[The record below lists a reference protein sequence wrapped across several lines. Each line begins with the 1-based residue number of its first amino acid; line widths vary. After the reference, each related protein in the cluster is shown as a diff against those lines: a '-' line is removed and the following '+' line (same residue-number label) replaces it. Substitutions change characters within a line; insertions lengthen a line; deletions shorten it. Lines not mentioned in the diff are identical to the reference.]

1 MKLLFCATDSIALP
15 LLEALH
21 SKGIVTA
28 VFTTPD
34 APKKRGSGFQPS
46 PVKVKAMELSL
57 PVFTPEHLNKAERE
71 LVTSLGVDSLLSFS
85 YGKIF
90 GPKFL
95 SLFKHTFNVHPSA
108 LPLYRG
114 CSPIFNVI
122 KNREKESAITVQRIA
137 EGIDEG
143 EIYGALPLHL
153 DGTETSES
161 LENVIA
167 EEAAGFVLSILES
180 VDNIIPYPQRGEA
193 SYTGFIKKDDGRI
206 NWGKSAS
213 EIHALIRASYPWPK
227 AWCLYN
233 DAPFIITGVYSSSF
247 LPFEESSEAP
257 GEVVALDKKKGLK
270 VATGDGYLYITRV
283 LPPAKKEMD
292 ALSFVNGNK
301 GIIGSRFE

>member
-1 MKLLFCATDSIALP
+1 MKLLFCATDAIAVP
-15 LLEALH
+15 LLETLA
-21 SKGIVTA
+21 SRGIVVA

-34 APKKRGSGFQPS
+34 APKKRGSGFVPS
-46 PVKVKAMELSL
+46 PVKVKALSLSL
-57 PVFTPEHLNKAERE
+57 PVFTPEHLNSRERE
-71 LVTSLGVDSLLSFS
+71 IVTSLGVDSLLSFS

-95 SLFKHTFNVHPSA
+95 SLFKYTFNVHPSA

-143 EIYGALPLHL
+143 EIYGSLPLHL

-161 LENVIA
+161 LERVIS

-193 SYTGFIKKDDGRI
+193 SYTGFINKDDGRI
-206 NWGKSAS
+206 DWRRSAS
-213 EIHALIRASYPWPK
+213 EIHALIRACYPWPK

-233 DAPFIITGVYSSSF
+233 DAPFIITGVHSSSF
-247 LPFEESSEAP
+247 RPFEESFEES
-257 GEVVALDKKKGLK
+257 GTVVALDKKKGLK

-283 LPPAKKEMD
+283 LPPMKKEMD
-292 ALSFVNGNK
+292 AISFVNGNR
-301 GIIGSRFE
+301 GIIGAKFE